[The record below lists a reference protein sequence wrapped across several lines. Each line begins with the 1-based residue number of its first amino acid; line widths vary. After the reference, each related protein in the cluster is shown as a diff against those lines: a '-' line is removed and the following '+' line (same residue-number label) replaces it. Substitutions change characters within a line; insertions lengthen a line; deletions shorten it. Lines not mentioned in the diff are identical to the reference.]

1 MNSRLADVKTN
12 SGLRSVIVR
21 WRSKAFWITDK
32 TPSPT
37 GKGILKYS
45 FTQSFPLGEV
55 GRSKLSTHLWFRSVM
70 CHWPAWRIHRLATFC
85 TQGFKSNPS
94 RYLTVHSLLPSLQ
107 HYRRVLVSARSESK
121 LLGYITES
129 SEIIIAL
136 SGNSI

>member
-1 MNSRLADVKTN
+1 MTSRLADVKTD

-21 WRSKAFWITDK
+21 WRLKPFWIAYKPQTR
-32 TPSPT
+32 TR
-37 GKGILKYS
+37 KGMLWCC
-45 FTQSFPLGEV
+45 FTQSLIPGDV
-55 GRSKLSTHLWFRSVM
+55 RRSKLSTHLWFRSVM
-70 CHWPAWRIHRLATFC
+70 CHWPAWRIHGLATFC

-136 SGNSI
+136 SGNSM